1 MSHTKES
8 MKTITIAILSSI
20 AVSIIM
26 RTAHITNITYGMCNG
41 VLINTWWKLLIK
53 IHVMNESQSEEFDS
67 SWQIGSNSLTV
78 IKKKD
83 FGKKEIN

>member
-1 MSHTKES
+1 
-8 MKTITIAILSSI
+8 
-20 AVSIIM
+20 
-26 RTAHITNITYGMCNG
+26 
-41 VLINTWWKLLIK
+41 
-53 IHVMNESQSEEFDS
+53 MNESQSEEFDS

>member
-78 IKKKD
+78 IKKD